1 MSSGNAKGDI
11 CSRYAT
17 YTKCVED
24 LIAPCPAS
32 VKNVYTTAM
41 ESEKRIYS
49 SQLAKCQS
57 SESSSSGSEKQS
69 SSGSDKPSGS
79 SFSISGNIDQA
90 ISCSS
95 TVIQKKSS
103 ACSQE
108 MAATGGGIACD
119 AWQTFE

>member
-17 YTKCVED
+17 YTKCVEN

-69 SSGSDKPSGS
+69 SSGSEKPSGS
-79 SFSISGNIDQA
+79 SVSI
-90 ISCSS
+90 
-95 TVIQKKSS
+95 V
-103 ACSQE
+103 
-108 MAATGGGIACD
+108 ACD
-119 AWQTFE
+119 SAKLQSEMTTCQMSLGNAKG